1 MGSLGSVT
9 ALDAYRHSL
18 SGVTPLKADEERALA
33 ARWRAGDQRAGQRI
47 IEASLPFVI
56 TIAAEYRRWGVPL
69 EDLIQQGNLGLLKG
83 AARFEPDRECR
94 LITYAVYWIR
104 AEIREYVVRAY
115 RVVRIGGSKAERRAL
130 RAYRRTR
137 ESDPARLAALSGVSE
152 AHAERLLPMLQH
164 RDMSL
169 DAAPEGEGPAIDRLR
184 STDDGPDELCA
195 QHSDEAHLRARVNT
209 ALEVLSSR
217 ERWILDHRVLSRD
230 DEGETLEALGRRL
243 GVSKERVRQLEAR
256 ALQKLRGALGD
267 LAPHAA

>member
-9 ALDAYRHSL
+9 ALEAYRHSL
-18 SGVTPLKADEERALA
+18 AGVSPLKAEEERALA
-33 ARWRAGDQRAGQRI
+33 MRWRAGDARAGTKI

-56 TIAAEYRRWGVPL
+56 TVAAEYRRWGAPL
-69 EDLIQQGNLGLLKG
+69 EDLIQQCNLGLLK
-83 AARFEPDRECR
+83 AAMRYEPARDCR

-130 RAYRRTR
+130 RTYRRTR
-137 ESDPARLAALSGVSE
+137 EDDPAKLAALAGVSE
-152 AHAERLLPMLQH
+152 AHAQRLLPILKH
-164 RDMSL
+164 RDLSL
-169 DAAPEGEGPAIDRLR
+169 DNAVDGESPAVERLR
-184 STDDGPDELCA
+184 DEHDSPEEVCVAHDDG
-195 QHSDEAHLRARVNT
+195 SHLKDRVSH
-209 ALEVLSSR
+209 ALAALSTR
-217 ERWILDHRVLSRD
+217 ERWILDHRVLSPD

-267 LAPHAA
+267 LDGRAA